1 MEGVARGQV
10 RLLPHNPDWE
20 QEFLRVKEE
29 LWQLW
34 PQNILEIQHV
44 GSTAIPAICAKPIL
58 DVAVRLRSIAAME
71 KGKLEALGYEHRGPQ
86 FGNENYHLF
95 VLWGEGQIS
104 LRHIHC
110 YQAGEKEF
118 DQLVGFRDH
127 LNAHPETA
135 ARYAALKRELARQH
149 QGDRRAYTRAKG
161 AFIQEVYRLLDSE
174 AQPAAEGQSF
184 CTER

>member
-71 KGKLEALGYEHRGPQ
+71 
-86 FGNENYHLF
+86 
-95 VLWGEGQIS
+95 
-104 LRHIHC
+104 
-110 YQAGEKEF
+110 
-118 DQLVGFRDH
+118 
-127 LNAHPETA
+127 
-135 ARYAALKRELARQH
+135 
-149 QGDRRAYTRAKG
+149 
-161 AFIQEVYRLLDSE
+161 
-174 AQPAAEGQSF
+174 
-184 CTER
+184 